1 MEKRIIKLP
10 QGGDLE
16 LECTPEFYDVVKN
29 SMMISDDEEITDEI
43 LREFI
48 YTAFKNGIDK
58 AEQDLIA
65 READRS

>member
-16 LECTPEFYDVVKN
+16 LECTP
-29 SMMISDDEEITDEI
+29 EITDEI